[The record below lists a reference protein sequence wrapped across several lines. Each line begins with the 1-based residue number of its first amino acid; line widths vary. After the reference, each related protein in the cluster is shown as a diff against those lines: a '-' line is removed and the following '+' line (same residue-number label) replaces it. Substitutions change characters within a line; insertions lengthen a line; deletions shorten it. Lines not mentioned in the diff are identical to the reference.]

1 MTTYDR
7 STTRTTASTGALRG
21 FAALTGIT
29 SLAIFLQAVTAGQFL
44 QQEGNEAWV
53 EAHGVIADVAWGFA
67 LVTAIFALVTLRKAQ
82 PRLTVLTVVL
92 FVLTLGQTGM
102 GHLITDLGQDAWI
115 PVHVPVAFVVFGLT
129 AWLSFKAAQLR
140 RASR

>member
-1 MTTYDR
+1 MTTYDTE
-7 STTRTTASTGALRG
+7 TTTTARSGALRG

-44 QQEGNEAWV
+44 QQQGNDAWV

-67 LVTAIFALVTLRKAQ
+67 LVTAVFALVTLRKAH
-82 PRLTVLTVVL
+82 PRMTASTVVL
-92 FVLTLGQTGM
+92 FVLTLAQTGM

-129 AWLSFKAAQLR
+129 AWLSFTAARLR
-140 RASR
+140 RAAR